1 MFCAQCGTPL
11 KEIDVPEDQE
21 IQGFGEPVQGAAEE
35 DAAWQ
40 QGMGPGGE
48 PGWQEQTGDE
58 GPVWQEQPYSEPAYQ
73 RQQGNNSPVQ
83 KQKKPVPKLLIAVI
97 AEAVAAVALIIGLVM
112 VTGDRFSPE
121 TVALNYWEASMN
133 HEWGKA
139 YDYCSFPDSDLLS
152 RQMYVNA
159 NANNDEVLDY
169 TSVKVTDAAE
179 EAKESMG
186 DLSSLLGSDAS
197 EEMDDLNSDDTKYY
211 VIEYRIKG
219 EEDKSYSY
227 LTVTKTKDKNFL
239 FWDDWKVTSS
249 DSWASDVQ
257 LSIPENAKL
266 TLNGAEVD
274 DSDATVEDG
283 MKTITIPYLFTGEYQ
298 MSVTEEG
305 MEDYNSMLQVGS
317 YGIDGS
323 YIELL
328 PSQETVDQVAAKAG
342 DDLKLI
348 IESALSGK
356 DFSEIESLFT
366 EDALSDG
373 YAEED
378 YADLVE
384 ELRGDGSTSGIVS
397 LQLSNASI
405 ELDSTPNS
413 WYMDFYVT
421 MDRYETYRRSWSD
434 DLGENDYD
442 LTVYCNYEK
451 DGDEW
456 KLSDLPVNSYDF

>member
-1 MFCAQCGTPL
+1 
-11 KEIDVPEDQE
+11 
-21 IQGFGEPVQGAAEE
+21 
-35 DAAWQ
+35 
-40 QGMGPGGE
+40 
-48 PGWQEQTGDE
+48 
-58 GPVWQEQPYSEPAYQ
+58 
-73 RQQGNNSPVQ
+73 
-83 KQKKPVPKLLIAVI
+83 
-97 AEAVAAVALIIGLVM
+97 
-112 VTGDRFSPE
+112 
-121 TVALNYWEASMN
+121 MN

-139 YDYCSFPDSDLLS
+139 YDYCSFPDRDLLS
-152 RQMYVNA
+152 RQMYVDA
-159 NANNDEVLDY
+159 NADNDEVLDY

-317 YGIDGS
+317 
-323 YIELL
+323 
-328 PSQETVDQVAAKAG
+328 
-342 DDLKLI
+342 
-348 IESALSGK
+348 
-356 DFSEIESLFT
+356 
-366 EDALSDG
+366 
-373 YAEED
+373 
-378 YADLVE
+378 
-384 ELRGDGSTSGIVS
+384 
-397 LQLSNASI
+397 
-405 ELDSTPNS
+405 
-413 WYMDFYVT
+413 
-421 MDRYETYRRSWSD
+421 
-434 DLGENDYD
+434 
-442 LTVYCNYEK
+442 
-451 DGDEW
+451 
-456 KLSDLPVNSYDF
+456 